1 MAKMGRPRTFKS
13 GEEFLNKINE
23 YVEYCEEQEKFVNVA
38 GFCRFCGIHRQRY
51 WEQKEYYPDAFLMAE
66 EILEDE
72 TLNNRKNPVPI
83 VMMYLKN
90 KFDYKDKI
98 ETENVN
104 TNVNTNKNYDLSN
117 LSTEQ
122 IKELLDNES

>member
-1 MAKMGRPRTFKS
+1 MAGRGRPRTFKS
-13 GEEFLNKINE
+13 GEELLNKLNE
-23 YVEYCEEQEKFVNVA
+23 YVEYCEENEKMVNIA
-38 GFCRFCGIHRQRY
+38 GFCRFLGIHRQRY
-51 WEQKEYYPDAFLMAE
+51 WEQKEYYPDEFLIAE

-83 VMMYLKN
+83 VIMYLKN
-90 KFDYKDKI
+90 KFNYKDRI

-104 TNVNTNKNYDLSN
+104 TNINTHKNYDLSN

-122 IKELLDNES
+122 IKELLENES